1 MSRLGP
7 GDMPRNEPV
16 RVIHGD
22 DGGLHYDDDDQMP
35 VPLGVMQKI
44 MEGLAKLRA
53 PFPPDQ
59 IEKLPK
65 PIRKGAWDGRKGGH
79 CNICHGYHVLEDAI
93 HLDYVGHA
101 NTTNRLLEV
110 DPFWEWEPLAYTE
123 AGLPLFDK
131 VGGLWI
137 RLTVCGVTR
146 LGYGDGKEPKEIIGD
161 AIRNAA
167 MRFGVALD
175 LWSKIDLHAERN
187 PGDGETQT
195 RRPTRQGD
203 EVHRGGSGDPQPSER
218 DASDEAPNQDALDA
232 LGSVCDE
239 NGYDRRTMRNEYA
252 KWAAKKR
259 YKDQELLTAD
269 SDRIIAFAAKLIE
282 DATPDAAGDAGE
294 LAADRGDADIQAGQV
309 GGSDGSKSEHGQGGA
324 VEDAGDEAQ
333 ALDTSDVEKQPG
345 DIF

>member
-7 GDMPRNEPV
+7 GDVPHNEPV

-22 DGGLHYDDDDQMP
+22 DGGLRYDGDDQMP
-35 VPLGVMQKI
+35 VPPGVMNKI
-44 MEGLAKLRA
+44 MEGLVKLRE
-53 PFPPDQ
+53 PFPADM

-65 PIRKGAWDGRKGGH
+65 PMFKNAWEGKKGSR
-79 CNICHGYHVLEDAI
+79 CNICHGYHVLDDCI

-137 RLTVCGVTR
+137 QLTVCGVTR
-146 LGYGDGKEPKEIIGD
+146 LGYGDGASPKEIIGD

-187 PGDGETQT
+187 PGDGETSDRQV
-195 RRPTRQGD
+195 RQRNVAAREDVGDSQSAPT
-203 EVHRGGSGDPQPSER
+203 
-218 DASDEAPNQDALDA
+218 DEAPNQDALDA

-239 NGYDRRTMRNEYA
+239 NGYDRRTMRAEYA

-259 YKDQELLTAD
+259 YKDRELLTAD

-324 VEDAGDEAQ
+324 AAAEDAGDEAQ